1 MTSTIICFFTLKFWI
16 GTLLPV
22 KGTKTVTENTALA
35 VVVDRNRWAGW
46 FSNDEPTQPIE
57 SLMEISDDWQDRGT
71 SGANQISTGAGA
83 PLAPPLDPPLHIT
96 KSAPLSIEPH
106 TLQPSPK
113 RDTFPRWTAVFFCTM
128 LRVCMKWP
136 LALSLSAGSDLWWWM
151 RHVISPHSLVF
162 HEQGSVRIP
171 VLSGPPFYTNTCFP
185 CLHKD
190 SWEKS
195 RVDTTEHSH
204 TKRCVWGAFNCDW

>member
-83 PLAPPLDPPLHIT
+83 PLAPPLDPPLVWCHVLTEHDMTMYQALKSLLYKSVLT
-96 KSAPLSIEPH
+96 KKHHLNSQWIKFIFNIRFLG
-106 TLQPSPK
+106 LQAWRVIWKFHSSLVVCLLFIW
-113 RDTFPRWTAVFFCTM
+113 RVVFFYMCKTF
-128 LRVCMKWP
+128 LFWK
-136 LALSLSAGSDLWWWM
+136 L
-151 RHVISPHSLVF
+151 
-162 HEQGSVRIP
+162 
-171 VLSGPPFYTNTCFP
+171 
-185 CLHKD
+185 K
-190 SWEKS
+190 
-195 RVDTTEHSH
+195 
-204 TKRCVWGAFNCDW
+204 KRL